1 MSARLLFLANL
12 RLILARDADESM
24 KQTFIPTFARDAIK
38 RKYYGYKRVVI
49 YIQSARF
56 KVNIDINLHFFISV
70 SKFLPYLPA
79 NKIAPNY
86 PRPSLRTH

>member
-1 MSARLLFLANL
+1 MSAKLLFLANL
-12 RLILARDADESM
+12 RLILAREADESM
-24 KQTFIPTFARDAIK
+24 KQTLIPTFASDAIK

>member
-12 RLILARDADESM
+12 RLILAREADESM
-24 KQTFIPTFARDAIK
+24 KQTFIPTFASDAIK

-56 KVNIDINLHFFISV
+56 KVNIDINLHFLISV